1 MRLALVDTL
10 FSWPPHG
17 GACAD
22 VYHTASALQAEGHE
36 VRLFCAVVDGA
47 WERAGFVDA
56 EPPFPVTPIPF
67 TDRTFTAARVRS
79 AFAAAVDAWRPDAVF
94 IADAFALKPHLMD
107 ALAAYPQ
114 AVRYFAY
121 EFACP
126 RDFRRYLNGA
136 PCPLDY
142 VRTPDACLRCA
153 MDTMGPAMRRG
164 RWPAFEQ
171 EFIAAGAHTQAYYDL
186 ARRTL
191 GQAKAVIV
199 YNRLQ
204 ADLLAPWT
212 DRVHIVPGGVPSVAP
227 MEDADTPDLPA
238 TILMAGRCEDP
249 TKGLAV
255 LREAGEK
262 LAASRSDFRIAATV
276 DDAAGGPPW
285 FEPVGWQT
293 PEGLRAL
300 WKRAAI
306 AVVPSVW
313 DEPFGIVAV
322 EAMAMGKPVI
332 VSDVGG
338 LAGIVVDGE
347 TGFVVPPGDAD
358 ALAARIAALLDDP
371 ALRARMGAAGR
382 KRAAENYT
390 WSAIVARHYP
400 AILASLS
407 T

>member
-1 MRLALVDTL
+1 MRLAFVDTL

-47 WERAGFVDA
+47 WERAGFGDGSA
-56 EPPFPVTPIPF
+56 PFPVTPLRF
-67 TDRTFTAARVRS
+67 TERSFTQSRVRS
-79 AFAAAVDAWRPDAVF
+79 AFREAVDAWRPEAVF
-94 IADAFALKPHLMD
+94 IADAFAMKPHVMD
-107 ALAAYPQ
+107 ALSAYPQ

-142 VRTPDACLRCA
+142 VRTPSACLRCA
-153 MDTMGPAMRRG
+153 VDAMGPAMRRG

-191 GQAKAVIV
+191 GRAKAVVV

-204 ADLLAPWT
+204 ASLLAPWT
-212 DRVHIVPGGVPSVAP
+212 DRVHIVPGGVEPVGAIAEAGEEDGVA
-227 MEDADTPDLPA
+227 TV
-238 TILMAGRCEDP
+238 LMAGRCEDP

-255 LREAGEK
+255 LREAGAR
-262 LAASRSDFRIAATV
+262 LALHRSDFRIAATV
-276 DDAAGGPPW
+276 DGGEAAPW
-285 FEPVGWQT
+285 FEPVGWRS
-293 PEGLRAL
+293 PEALRAL
-300 WKRAAI
+300 WRRAAI
-306 AVVPSVW
+306 AAFPSVW

-332 VSDVGG
+332 ASAVGG
-338 LAGIVVDGE
+338 LVDIVADGE
-347 TGFVVPPGDAD
+347 TGFAVPPGDAG
-358 ALAARIAALLDDP
+358 ALAECIAALLDDP
-371 ALRARMGAAGR
+371 DLRRRMGAAGR
-382 KRAAENYT
+382 ARAEREYT
-390 WSAIVARHYP
+390 WPAIVARHYP
-400 AILASLS
+400 AIIEALA